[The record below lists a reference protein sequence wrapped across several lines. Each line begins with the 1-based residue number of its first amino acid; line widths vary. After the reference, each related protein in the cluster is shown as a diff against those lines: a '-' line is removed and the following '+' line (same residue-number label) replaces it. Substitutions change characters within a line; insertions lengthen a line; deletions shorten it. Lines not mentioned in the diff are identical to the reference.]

1 MWLVVLALAA
11 TIATAIWYS
20 KAEDDKYMLSFLSL
34 LLWGATILVLVDH
47 VAGFLME
54 GGEFLEMT
62 VDAAVLGV
70 VLVIAALTV
79 WEVALILRD
88 PKGVIWRRMLA
99 REEKAS

>member
-1 MWLVVLALAA
+1 
-11 TIATAIWYS
+11 
-20 KAEDDKYMLSFLSL
+20 
-34 LLWGATILVLVDH
+34 LWGATILVLVDH

-62 VDAAVLGV
+62 VDATVLGI